1 MNNDRPEPVAAI
13 RLGNGARPSFFSG
26 TKMRHTVMN
35 KSIQYYLAAL
45 LAMASF
51 SAAGADADSIQNEIG
66 TFLSSGLGIVVFA
79 LLLILALL
87 WLLLPLAVFGLKG
100 KLKYLTEENT
110 KTNRILTQLRN
121 DFTALNVEEIN
132 AACAAS
138 ARRSSDEDATSEM
151 MQDNADLTRE
161 REETNKLLAEI
172 RDILAAVSV
181 EETPEAYTEQTKR
194 TAEADITAELYNELK
209 FDP

>member
-1 MNNDRPEPVAAI
+1 
-13 RLGNGARPSFFSG
+13 
-26 TKMRHTVMN
+26 MN
-35 KSIQYYLAAL
+35 KSIQHSLVAL

-51 SAAGADADSIQNEIG
+51 SAAGADAESIQNEIG
-66 TFLSSGLGIVVFA
+66 TFFSSGLGSVVFA
-79 LLLILALL
+79 LLLLLALL
-87 WLLLPLAVFGLKG
+87 WLLLPLAVYGLKS
-100 KLKYLTEENT
+100 KLKYLIEQNT
-110 KTNRILTQLRN
+110 KTNRILTGLRN
-121 DFTALNVEEIN
+121 DFTALNVGEIN

-138 ARRSSDEDATSEM
+138 ASRSSDEDATSEM

-161 REETNKLLAEI
+161 RAETNKLLAEI
-172 RDILAAVSV
+172 RDILAALSV

>member
-1 MNNDRPEPVAAI
+1 MTDPN
-13 RLGNGARPSFFSG
+13 PSLLSDLAKGPAPLFYSG
-26 TKMRHTVMN
+26 TNMRHTVMN

-51 SAAGADADSIQNEIG
+51 SAAGADAESIQSEIE

-79 LLLILALL
+79 LLLLLALL

-100 KLKYLTEENT
+100 KLKYLIEENT
-110 KTNRILTQLRN
+110 KTNRILTGLRN

-132 AACAAS
+132 AVCAAS

-151 MQDNADLTRE
+151 MQDNADLIRE

-172 RDILAAVSV
+172 RDILAALSV
-181 EETPEAYTEQTKR
+181 EETPEADTGQTER
-194 TAEADITAELYNELK
+194 TAEANITAELYKEVK

>member
-1 MNNDRPEPVAAI
+1 M
-13 RLGNGARPSFFSG
+13 GHS
-26 TKMRHTVMN
+26 VMN
-35 KSIQYYLAAL
+35 KSIQYYLVAL

-51 SAAGADADSIQNEIG
+51 SAAGADADSIQNEIE

-79 LLLILALL
+79 LLLLLALL

-100 KLKYLTEENT
+100 KLKYLIEENT
-110 KTNRILTQLRN
+110 KTNTILTELRN
-121 DFTALNVEEIN
+121 NFTALNVEEIN

-138 ARRSSDEDATSEM
+138 ARRSSDEDANSEM

-172 RDILAAVSV
+172 RDILAALSE
-181 EETPEAYTEQTKR
+181 EETPEADSEQTEK